1 MKADREADFEHAI
14 KPRVGETHLGAAG
27 YDQLAGRHRLLA
39 LISIIGG
46 VIGLYGWLMFVMA
59 FDHNGPFGQRY
70 IAPGI
75 DYMVYWRAA
84 RAAMAGDFA
93 LLADPVAFTAQI
105 SQQFH
110 AWLSRPLPLFPWMYP
125 PHYLL
130 ILMPFAVLP
139 FAISYALFQVASF
152 ALAVAAGCRFWAG
165 PARRWGLWAVG
176 LALSPAASMN
186 VIAGQNAFLT
196 LALLLGGMGLL
207 GRRDFVAG
215 LILGLLSYKP
225 QFAIMVAVALL
236 AARHWR
242 ALTGAIV
249 SASVAILLSAATFG
263 LDPWREWLGHTLPG
277 ALMGGAGDL
286 AWSNAGR
293 VWGLSVWAC
302 VTALAAPDWLANAA
316 QGAAIVLAIICT
328 WIVFS
333 GAFERDRRIAVL
345 LTATLIAAPHVSPY
359 DLVLLAGVVLL
370 LYRDMLDGLVM
381 MPGSSLL
388 LLPWSAPLV
397 EVPRLS
403 VFGFAV
409 PVVMVCLLFVLLRS
423 PRPQQKLAIEVFS

>member
-1 MKADREADFEHAI
+1 MKADREEDYDQAV
-14 KPRVGETHLGAAG
+14 KPRVAATYLSADG
-27 YDQLAGRHRLLA
+27 HDQLAGRHGLLA
-39 LISIIGG
+39 LVAIIGG
-46 VIGLYGWLMFVMA
+46 AIGLYGWLIFVMA

-70 IAPGI
+70 ITPGI

-105 SQQFH
+105 SEQFH

-125 PHYLL
+125 PHFLL

-152 ALAVAAGCRFWAG
+152 ASAVAAGCCFWAG
-165 PARRWGLWAVG
+165 PSRRWALWALG

-207 GRRDFVAG
+207 GRSDFVAG

-236 AARHWR
+236 AARQWR
-242 ALTGAIV
+242 ALAGAIV
-249 SASVAILLSAATFG
+249 SASFAIVLSAATFG
-263 LDPWREWLGHTLPG
+263 FAPWRLWLGHTLPG
-277 ALMGGAGDL
+277 ALLGGAGDL

-293 VWGLSVWAC
+293 LWGLSVWAC
-302 VTALAAPDWLANAA
+302 ATVLGGPDWLANAA
-316 QGAAIVLAIICT
+316 QGAAILLAMVCT
-328 WIVFS
+328 WIAFC
-333 GAFERDRRIAVL
+333 GAFGRDRRIAVL

-359 DLVLLAGVVLL
+359 DLVLLTAVVLL
-370 LYRDMLDGLVM
+370 LYRDMLDIAI

-403 VFGFAV
+403 VLGFGV
-409 PVVMVCLLFVLLRS
+409 PVVMVCLLFVLLRPAAS
-423 PRPQQKLAIEVFS
+423 QAKTRN